1 MQLCSSGDKDNFI
14 QMNTQQVFMLISSY
28 RIHERRALVCLFGLL
43 FLVGLMHG
51 AKTRSLSQSVQ
62 KSLANYRPPQGASVV
77 RWLDDG
83 KPIERELSGGES
95 HTYQLNVATGQYAR
109 VIVEQKGIDVV
120 VSVRIIILGQGI
132 KPADNGGHGTYSV
145 QLSGPATFVK

>member
-1 MQLCSSGDKDNFI
+1 
-14 QMNTQQVFMLISSY
+14 
-28 RIHERRALVCLFGLL
+28 
-43 FLVGLMHG
+43 MHG
-51 AKTRSLSQSVQ
+51 AKARVL
-62 KSLANYRPPQGASVV
+62 PQTVPKNLDV
-77 RWLDDG
+77 RWLEEG

-95 HTYQLNVATGQYAR
+95 HSYQLNVTTGQYAR
-109 VIVEQKGIDVV
+109 VVVEQKGIDVV